1 MLDINIVLAKVES
14 SYGTDAAPAA
24 ATDALIV
31 FDWTPQPVQYDT
43 VQRRIDRGFA
53 GARPTLNTRPRQ
65 QHGFSVELCGSGTA
79 ATPAK
84 WGSVLLRGCL
94 FGAPNIAADVT
105 YPLASG
111 GDDGASLSFYGQK
124 GGTGD
129 LMRMRAQGQRQ
140 NAVFNFE
147 EGNFPYIVFDGIG
160 LLNDL
165 PDATAISAPT
175 LPVYPDP
182 VEVNSANTTFTLDT
196 YALKLRSFTL
206 DLGLR
211 PTYRSLVNHRE
222 IIFDSD
228 DGADRRGINGQI
240 VCELPG
246 LAAKNYFSAIH
257 GSTPIAM
264 SLVHGTAAG
273 NIVSMASSKLVLGA
287 PTFSTEQR
295 RYMMSVP
302 YRLVPD
308 AAGNE
313 LTLKTA

>member
-14 SYGTDAAPAA
+14 AYGTDAAPAP

-31 FDWTPQPVQYDT
+31 FDWTPQPVQYDN

-53 GARPTLNTRPRQ
+53 GARPSLNTRPRQ
-65 QHGFSVELCGSGTA
+65 QHGYSVELCGSGTA
-79 ATPAK
+79 ATPTK
-84 WGSVLLRGCL
+84 WGSVLLRASM
-94 FGAPNIAADVT
+94 FGAPSVATDVT
-105 YPLASG
+105 YPLVSG
-111 GDDGASLSFYGQK
+111 GDDGASISFYGQK

-129 LMRMRAQGQRQ
+129 LMRMRAYGQRQ

-147 EGNFPYIVFDGIG
+147 EGNFPYITFDGIG

-165 PDATAISAPT
+165 PDDTAISAPT
-175 LPVYPDP
+175 LPTYPSP
-182 VEVNSANTTFTLDT
+182 VEVNSANTTFTLDS

-228 DGADRRGINGQI
+228 DGSDRRNINGQI

-273 NIVSMASSKLVLGA
+273 NIVSIASSKLVLGP
-287 PTFSTEQR
+287 PTFSAEQR

-302 YRLVPD
+302 YTLVPD

-313 LTLKTA
+313 ATFKTA